1 MVQGI
6 STSNESVASIIPLEK
21 RQELSKFELTLKE
34 MIQEAKQMAKTPSGS
49 QENLSYRDY
58 QRSPSMHSIA
68 ESVVSVIEKPLP
80 PQQSPN
86 ISREID
92 FTKKSPIHL
101 QQQQQHHHLKP
112 SMISVTPEILV
123 TPEPTPP
130 RSTPP
135 VRPPRTP
142 SPRRNS
148 TFNDLSIQQQQQQQ
162 YATPSPKVTEKGFQ
176 WPTTS
181 GATPQMQADNRNQV
195 VGPPAASPTTSGG
208 GRSPGGRLSRADLNS
223 MAPAVSPG
231 AGPSA
236 STPMARR
243 DSNVPATTKPTA
255 PLVGADR
262 YEEIIKARD
271 RSSSR
276 GPGSIQGSMTNLF
289 QPGITMAM
297 REETKQMSLSKSSL
311 TMSRSSLISSSMMVD
326 NLDSMHGGNNNNLNS
341 MAKLNQSLSNIER
354 PSSSM
359 ANLQSSSS
367 SLSQTNLNN
376 NNHFNAG
383 SQPTLNESQQS
394 LNMNN
399 GIYYRFFK

>member
-92 FTKKSPIHL
+92 FAKKSPIHL